1 MWICKNEKFCLLQ
14 LLEIIIR
21 LLLERKEKWTYLRSL
36 GAYVNTFNLC
46 YINA

>member
-36 GAYVNTFNLC
+36 VHMWTHLIYV
-46 YINA
+46 I